1 MILFDQPSTPRRS
14 VRLDTLLRLRWLA
27 VAGQVVALF
36 VVEFGLGSNFRC
48 SIASR
53 SSRSIRR

>member
-36 VVEFGLGSNFRC
+36 AVEFGFGFELPLLDC
-48 SIASR
+48 LAIVA
-53 SSRSIRR
+53 I